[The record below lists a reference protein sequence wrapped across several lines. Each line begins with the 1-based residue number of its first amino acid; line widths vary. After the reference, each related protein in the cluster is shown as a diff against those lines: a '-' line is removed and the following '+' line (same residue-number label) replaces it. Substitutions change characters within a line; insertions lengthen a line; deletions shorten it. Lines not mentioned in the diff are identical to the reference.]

1 MIGPLCILEG
11 RNKSYMKVLDV
22 NISKFLVSKILCLRG
37 SVGRAVDFR
46 SRGPGF
52 DSRPSF
58 LKVWAKKFLP
68 WEDFNSW
75 FS

>member
-1 MIGPLCILEG
+1 MQLGNLNSKTFGPL
-11 RNKSYMKVLDV
+11 
-22 NISKFLVSKILCLRG
+22 FFCLRG

-46 SRGPGF
+46 SRGPAF

-58 LKVWAKKFLP
+58 LKVWGKKFLP